1 MYFLLLIYTCTS
13 VFDLLKT
20 FTFLFVKVNTTAY
33 FHLEKKLTVW
43 TCSTIRMS
51 RLAQKKVF
59 TMPFKD
65 VMPLC
70 FMYRCFISTCT
81 ASQTD

>member
-33 FHLEKKLTVW
+33 FQKFREEINCLDMFHYTDVKTGPKKSVHYA
-43 TCSTIRMS
+43 I
-51 RLAQKKVF
+51 
-59 TMPFKD
+59 
-65 VMPLC
+65 
-70 FMYRCFISTCT
+70 
-81 ASQTD
+81 